1 MLKHLDKIT
10 DCRSHI
16 NQEHDVIDICFLVLS
31 AVISG
36 AQSWADCH
44 EFGTLK
50 LMWLRKYRPFANG
63 IPSQQSIGRIFRGV
77 SKQSLLDALLS
88 WVNEHRL
95 STGLSSI
102 AIDGKVLKGAK
113 ASASSAALHMVTAYD
128 TGSGLV
134 FSAKS
139 GASKKSELK
148 LVQELLTCL
157 DLKSELLTFDA
168 LHCQT
173 QTLDYIVKEGGHCI
187 LQVKG
192 NQPKLYEAVQAQ
204 FADYITN
211 TPDAECFTQDD
222 KGHGRVE
229 KRITFQCPLN
239 LPAEIKMKWSQLK
252 TLIAVE
258 RHRKVGNKTSIDTHF
273 YVSSAVLTSEAFG
286 TAIRAHWQTENNQ
299 HWLLDTLFQED
310 KQKMYDEDGAS
321 ILAILR
327 RWALNLVKQHP
338 AKTSQNQKF
347 NRACW
352 SDDFRE
358 EIIFGAGQKV

>member
-1 MLKHLDKIT
+1 
-10 DCRSHI
+10 
-16 NQEHDVIDICFLVLS
+16 
-31 AVISG
+31 
-36 AQSWADCH
+36 
-44 EFGTLK
+44 
-50 LMWLRKYRPFANG
+50 
-63 IPSQQSIGRIFRGV
+63 
-77 SKQSLLDALLS
+77 
-88 WVNEHRL
+88 
-95 STGLSSI
+95 
-102 AIDGKVLKGAK
+102 
-113 ASASSAALHMVTAYD
+113 
-128 TGSGLV
+128 
-134 FSAKS
+134 
-139 GASKKSELK
+139 
-148 LVQELLTCL
+148 
-157 DLKSELLTFDA
+157 
-168 LHCQT
+168 HCQT

-327 RWALNLVKQHP
+327 RWALNLVKLHP
-338 AKTSQNQKF
+338 AKTS
-347 NRACW
+347 
-352 SDDFRE
+352 
-358 EIIFGAGQKV
+358 

>member
-1 MLKHLDKIT
+1 MLKHFENIT

-50 LMWLRKYRPFANG
+50 LTWLRQHRPFING
-63 IPSQQSIGRIFRGV
+63 IPSQQSIGRIFRGI
-77 SKQSLLDALLS
+77 SKQSLLDALMS
-88 WVNEHRL
+88 WVNEHRQN
-95 STGLSSI
+95 TGQSSI

-113 ASASSAALHMVTAYD
+113 ASASSAALHLVTAYD

-134 FSAKS
+134 FNAKS
-139 GASKKSELK
+139 GVSKKSELK

-173 QTLDYIVKEGGHCI
+173 KTLDYIVKEGGDCI

-192 NQPKLYEAVQAQ
+192 NQPTLHEAVQAQ
-204 FADYITN
+204 FADYIEKN
-211 TPDAECFTQDD
+211 PDAECFTQDD

-229 KRITFQCPLN
+229 KRIIFQCPLN
-239 LPAEIKMKWSQLK
+239 LSVELKAKWAQLR

-258 RHRKVGNKTSIDTHF
+258 RHRKVGNTISIDTHF
-273 YVSSAVLTSEAFG
+273 YVSSAELTSTEFG

-310 KQKMYDEDGAS
+310 KQKMYNEDGAS

-327 RWALNLVKQHP
+327 RWALNLVKLHP